1 VKICIRKRKKMKAI
15 YLLSMVLSLIVSA
28 DQYDPKVIRHVDGLV
43 KAMRYEFSTAIDQES
58 GSNDQANKKT
68 LGNNKYF
75 MPGMYGMYG
84 MGYGMGYGGM
94 YGGMYGMYPY
104 YGYGGWYGGMD
115 ANPWTIWKRSTE
127 SSANDDLKQEIK
139 ADFDDQVIKPF
150 RRGALKIVQG
160 QVDAFNAGYS
170 LKKRNAESVAGGSV
184 AAEGVAKGATQG
196 AAGANVA
203 AKVSADAASVGS
215 GTAKGVA
222 DSAGGFLARMRGR
235 FASMSSGLMKLFGD
249 LWKRFVALQ
258 PLGKAGVVAL
268 GLLSVTALVW
278 WLRALFT
285 KRGDEEIYE

>member
-1 VKICIRKRKKMKAI
+1 MRDTYVSDSFKQKMKAI
-15 YLLSMVLSLIVSA
+15 YLLSMVFSLIVSA
-28 DQYDPKVIRHVDGLV
+28 EQYDPKVIRHVDGLV
-43 KAMRYEFSTAIDQES
+43 KAMRHDFSTAIDQEL
-58 GSNDQANKKT
+58 GSDDQVGKKS
-68 LGNNKYF
+68 LGNNKHS
-75 MPGMYGMYG
+75 MYGMYG
-84 MGYGMGYGGM
+84 MGYGMGYGYGM
-94 YGGMYGMYPY
+94 YGGMYGMSPY

-115 ANPWTIWKRSTE
+115 ANPWTIWKRSTQT
-127 SSANDDLKQEIK
+127 SANDGLKQEIK

-160 QVDAFNAGYS
+160 EVDAFNAGHN
-170 LKKRNAESVAGGSV
+170 LKKRNAGSV
-184 AAEGVAKGATQG
+184 AAE
-196 AAGANVA
+196 
-203 AKVSADAASVGS
+203 VSADAASVGS

-278 WLRALFT
+278 WLRALFIEKET
-285 KRGDEEIYE
+285 DYE